1 MFPAARLVRLNCFFL
16 VVLLAGCGYSDG
28 VDNPG
33 PGTAGTLDTGLDTQV
48 GGTHDGAAAADQ
60 GTTDPSGDGGATVA
74 DVGPGGVDAAVPVD
88 VGPQG
93 CTPDQCTIDGQCHDN
108 GTADPAN
115 PCLACVVLANAAA
128 WTANDA
134 ASCDDGDK
142 EFARTFVM
150 LPVGAGEEL
159 TGPDGDGIITV
170 ITPSSPVGR
179 AMKGKRTGDVA
190 EVTIKREP
198 LEWEIIEVCC

>member
-1 MFPAARLVRLNCFFL
+1 MLLGHIGPMNLSKSLVSQLRQRLTEDAAIAVRTGDAAKDAAQHS
-16 VVLLAGCGYSDG
+16 V
-28 VDNPG
+28 
-33 PGTAGTLDTGLDTQV
+33 TAMEKKQDSRAMIEQGNMAFAQARRAEKSLEHLQALDTFVGRGLPTFTNRSPV
-48 GGTHDGAAAADQ
+48 GLGA
-60 GTTDPSGDGGATVA
+60 V
-74 DVGPGGVDAAVPVD
+74 
-88 VGPQG
+88 
-93 CTPDQCTIDGQCHDN
+93 IE
-108 GTADPAN
+108 
-115 PCLACVVLANAAA
+115 
-128 WTANDA
+128 

-179 AMKGKRTGDVA
+179 AMQGKHAGDVA
-190 EVTIKREP
+190 EVIIKREP